1 MAACYSGRLDPVSAT
16 TLEFVGLSRRFGALK
31 VLTGASGRVEGGG
44 VLLVRGANGCGK
56 STLLR
61 CLAGLLRADHGTIT
75 AREGGRTLD
84 DDARRA
90 RIGFLSPDLAFY
102 DELSGRENLAF
113 VARLRG
119 LPPGRGEEL
128 LARLGLPAG
137 RLYHAMSSGMRQR
150 LRWAFS
156 LLHEPGIL
164 LLDEPFQNLDGE
176 GEATARALLA
186 ERLAAGALA
195 IIATPSTIELPAV
208 RDELRL
214 GI

>member
-1 MAACYSGRLDPVSAT
+1 MSAT
-16 TLEFVGLSRRFGALK
+16 RLEFAALTRRFGALK

-44 VLLVRGANGCGK
+44 VLVVRGANGCGK

-61 CLAGLLRADHGTIT
+61 CLAGLMRPDRGTIR
-75 AREGGRTLD
+75 AWEGGHELD
-84 DDARRA
+84 DDARRS
-90 RIGFLSPDLAFY
+90 RVGFLSPDLAFY
-102 DELSGRENLAF
+102 DELSGSENLAF

-119 LPPGRGEEL
+119 VPAERGEAL

-150 LRWAFS
+150 LRWAFA
-156 LLHEPGIL
+156 LLHDPGIL
-164 LLDEPFQNLDGE
+164 LLDEPFQNLDAE

-195 IIATPSTIELPAV
+195 IVASPAPIDLPAV
-208 RDELRL
+208 TDELRL
-214 GI
+214 GG